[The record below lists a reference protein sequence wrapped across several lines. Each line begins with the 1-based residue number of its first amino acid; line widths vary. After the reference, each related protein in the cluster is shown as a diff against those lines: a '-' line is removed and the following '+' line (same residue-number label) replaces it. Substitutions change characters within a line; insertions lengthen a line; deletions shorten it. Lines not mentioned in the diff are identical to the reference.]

1 MTTIIPLSQY
11 EKMIKACI
19 SDFIQVS
26 LSSGVRKANIE
37 IELIHHIKKELSKGG
52 H

>member
-1 MTTIIPLSQY
+1 MDDKQLEFYVDKLKEEMSWY
-11 EKMIKACI
+11 I
-19 SDFIQVS
+19 SF
-26 LSSGVRKANIE
+26 LTLNGMRKANIE